1 MKRIIST
8 LLLCLMLCGTVLPMT
23 SCSDADQSGEWGAY
37 YQAFRAFSQSV
48 PSGVDSVCLNYDG
61 IEEENQKKLY
71 DLFFEYCDDRSK
83 RIYTGNVFTLME
95 IGRLDMVSN
104 LFKNACAV
112 SFGNIRWNEE
122 RTEVTLTVSICY
134 GLFADAG
141 NDGGLVTVSKTEDGW
156 KASVTVDEKT
166 LMKTDVGA
174 YATVLQYYLRP
185 EIQIDP
191 INNRYIA
198 LDPEHIDAELLPQL
212 RNYMQSLFGKQGMSY
227 LEASWQGLLDNGYID
242 GSRFT
247 EGYHISF
254 GELQWSDDKQQVVIN
269 SWMTKADLEA
279 LGGIF
284 SLSRTEDGWEIV
296 DVQEMVS

>member
-8 LLLCLMLCGTVLPMT
+8 LLLCLMLCGTVFPMT

-37 YQAFRAFSQSV
+37 YQAFRAFSKSI
-48 PSGVDSVCLNYDG
+48 PSNVDSVCLNYEG

-71 DLFFEYCDDRSK
+71 DLFFEYCDDRNK
-83 RIYTGNVFTLME
+83 RIYTGNVMTMME
-95 IGRLDMVSN
+95 IGKLDMVSN

-156 KASVTVDEKT
+156 KASVTVDEKA

-174 YATVLQYYLRP
+174 YAAVLQYYLRP

-212 RNYMQSLFGKQGMSY
+212 GKYVQSLFGKQGMTY
-227 LEASWQGLLDNGYID
+227 LEATWQGLLDNGYID

-247 EGYHISF
+247 KGYHISF
-254 GELQWSDDKQQVVIN
+254 SELQWSDDKQQVVIS

-296 DVQEMVS
+296 DAQEMVS